1 MPATVFANRITTERL
16 FVRTEFAPQFIDLTD
31 QIQRVVDESGVRNG
45 QAVIFSQHTTA
56 AIRINENEPELLRDF
71 VAFLERVAPQA
82 LPYRHNDFT
91 VRTVNMTD
99 DECANAHAHC
109 RHLLMATSET
119 IPVVDGELF
128 LGTWQRVFLVELD
141 HARERSIVV
150 QVLGQ

>member
-1 MPATVFANRITTERL
+1 MPIATLVNRLVTHQLRI
-16 FVRTEFAPQFIDLTD
+16 RTETAPQFVDLTD
-31 QIQRVVDESGVRNG
+31 QVQQIVRESGIQHG
-45 QAVIFSQHTTA
+45 QAVVFTRHTTA

-82 LPYRHNDFT
+82 YPYFHNDFD

-109 RHLLMATSET
+109 RQLLMATSET
-119 IPVVDGELF
+119 IPIVDGELC
-128 LGTWQRVFLVELD
+128 LGTWQRIFLVELD
-141 HARERSIVV
+141 HGRDRSVIV